1 MFLGF
6 NIIELNIAIFVIWN
20 IIVFAMYGV
29 DKQNAKYGKRRIS
42 ENTLLLSA
50 ALMDS
55 TGALLGMHIFRHKT
69 KHSKFRI
76 GVPLLLL
83 MNIIIILGIVY
94 LKIFQNGQNINP

>member
-20 IIVFAMYGV
+20 IIVFAMYGI

-50 ALMDS
+50 ALMGG